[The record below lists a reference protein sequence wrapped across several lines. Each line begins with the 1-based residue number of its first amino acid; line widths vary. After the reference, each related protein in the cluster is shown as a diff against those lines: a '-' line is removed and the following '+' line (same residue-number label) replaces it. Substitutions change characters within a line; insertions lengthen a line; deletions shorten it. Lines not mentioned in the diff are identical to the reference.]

1 MLNRFR
7 EEIFIPFGLGQKQ
20 QRLIF
25 RPKYNHRLD
34 EEPVTVT
41 VGDEKILLRAMN
53 RQTLPRT
60 EEIVLMVNKMKT
72 TQDWQ
77 QIIPLLIGLRMSRRY
92 LEDGRWEWLVRMA
105 GNANAIGIMLECAR
119 QAERT
124 GFRLERHGIVQK
136 LIFAIHSKARAA
148 NFRGP
153 ETTKALRLAEQAV
166 SMMEW
171 PEHINTN
178 LTEDPKRKP
187 FVIGALLE
195 LSAARACD
203 EFQGKDVDGKVQ
215 SYAERLLATWPL
227 GSFKDSSE
235 WHVTDHMLQENL
247 PIWNGIKIALELGD
261 ISQNK
266 SLSQSLRTRA
276 NDLEALISRQIQQ
289 APENVQNRPSTGL
302 REALDLF
309 KVK

>member
-41 VGDEKILLRAMN
+41 VGDEKILLRAMD
-53 RQTLPRT
+53 RQSLPRK
-60 EEIVLMVNKMKT
+60 EEIVPLVKKMKT
-72 TQDWQ
+72 TKDWEQ
-77 QIIPLLIGLRMSRRY
+77 VIPLLIGLRMSRRY
-92 LEDGRWEWLVRMA
+92 LKDARWEWLVRMA

-124 GFRLERHGIVQK
+124 GFRLDRHGIVQK
-136 LIFAIHSKARAA
+136 LIFALHSKARAA
-148 NFRGP
+148 DFKGP
-153 ETTKALRLAEQAV
+153 ETARALSLAEQAV

-171 PEHINTN
+171 PEHINTK
-178 LTEDPKRKP
+178 LSEDPKRKP

-195 LSAARACD
+195 LSAARAHD
-203 EFQGKDVDGKVQ
+203 EFEGKDIDGKVQ

-227 GSFKDSSE
+227 GSFKESST
-235 WHVTDHMLQENL
+235 WYVTDHMLQENI
-247 PIWNGIKIALELGD
+247 PIWNGIKIALELKD
-261 ISQNK
+261 ISHNK
-266 SLSQSLRTRA
+266 SLSKSLKARA
-276 NDLEALISRQIQQ
+276 NDLRTLISRQIQV
-289 APENVQNRPSTGL
+289 PENVQTRPSTGL

-309 KVK
+309 KAK